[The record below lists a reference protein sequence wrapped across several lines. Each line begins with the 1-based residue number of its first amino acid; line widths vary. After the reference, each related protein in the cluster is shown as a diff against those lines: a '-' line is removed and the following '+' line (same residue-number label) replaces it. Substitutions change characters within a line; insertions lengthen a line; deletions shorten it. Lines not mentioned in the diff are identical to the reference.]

1 MIINANTKISAV
13 LKENP
18 NALEAIISISSRFAK
33 LRNPILRKLMAGRT
47 SLAMASKMGG
57 CAIQDFY
64 NKLEPLG
71 FKIDAET
78 LPVKDEKKALPGFII
93 SLKPE
98 DIVDLDVRPVISS
111 GEDPLSIILEKVK
124 TIKAGQVLKIINTF
138 EPVPLVLLLEKK
150 GFITYTDIIEDNLVE
165 TYFYKESNASTT
177 DVTIAANISKGWDEM
192 MIRFEDHIQ
201 TIDVRA
207 LEMPQPMLTIIDA
220 LQNLPAETAL
230 LVYHKRIP
238 VFLLP
243 ELTER
248 NFDYRINEITDGEV
262 NLLIFKN

>member
-1 MIINANTKISAV
+1 MIINANTKIAAV
-13 LKENP
+13 LKQSPET
-18 NALEAIISISSRFAK
+18 LEAIITISPRFVK

-57 CAIQDFY
+57 CPIQDFY
-64 NKLEPLG
+64 DKLQPLG
-71 FKIDAET
+71 FEIDAET
-78 LPVKDEKKALPGFII
+78 LPVKEEKKALPAFII

-111 GEDPLSIILEKVK
+111 GKDPLNIILEKVK

-150 GFITYTDIIEDNLVE
+150 GFTTYTDIIEDNLVE
-165 TYFYKESNASTT
+165 TYFHKKPETLPA
-177 DVTIAANISKGWDEM
+177 DITIPADISKGWDEVVL
-192 MIRFEDHIQ
+192 RFEDHIQ
-201 TIDVRA
+201 TIDVRV
-207 LEMPQPMLTIIDA
+207 LEMPQPMLMIINA
-220 LQNLPAETAL
+220 LENLPSETAL
-230 LVYHKRIP
+230 FVHHKRIP

-243 ELTER
+243 ELAER
-248 NFDYRINEITDGEV
+248 NFDYRIREISDGEV